1 MELHRYRF
9 RSVWDFTRPPDE
21 VFAVLRVVDDW
32 PLWWPGVRQARRVD
46 EQSGAFLLRS
56 LLPFDLDLTI
66 TGAFEDTESRVLRG
80 VVGGDLEGVSGW
92 SVRPHGTGSRAVLE
106 QDMVA
111 RKALIRRLE
120 VPFRPLFRA
129 NHYLLTYRGHRGLKA
144 WLDGGQEARRAREEE
159 RRSGI
164 RSE

>member
-1 MELHRYRF
+1 
-9 RSVWDFTRPPDE
+9 
-21 VFAVLRVVDDW
+21 
-32 PLWWPGVRQARRVD
+32 
-46 EQSGAFLLRS
+46 LRS

-66 TGAFEDTESRVLRG
+66 TGAFEDRESRVLRG
-80 VVGGDLEGVSGW
+80 VVGGDLEGTSGW
-92 SVRPHGTGSRAVLE
+92 SVCPYKTGSRAVLE

-129 NHYLLTYRGHRGLKA
+129 NHYLLTYRGHRGLRA
-144 WLDGGQEARRAREEE
+144 WLDGGQEVRP
-159 RRSGI
+159 SGT

>member
-1 MELHRYRF
+1 M
-9 RSVWDFTRPPDE
+9 
-21 VFAVLRVVDDW
+21 
-32 PLWWPGVRQARRVD
+32 
-46 EQSGAFLLRS
+46 FLLRS
-56 LLPFDLDLTI
+56 LLPFDLHLTI
-66 TGAFEDTESRVLRG
+66 TGAFEETESRVLRG

-144 WLDGGQEARRAREEE
+144 WLDGGQEARRARQED
-159 RRSGI
+159 RRPGT

>member
-1 MELHRYRF
+1 M
-9 RSVWDFTRPPDE
+9 
-21 VFAVLRVVDDW
+21 
-32 PLWWPGVRQARRVD
+32 
-46 EQSGAFLLRS
+46 FLLRS
-56 LLPFDLDLTI
+56 LLPFDLHLTI
-66 TGAFEDTESRVLRG
+66 TGAFEETESRVLRG

-129 NHYLLTYRGHRGLKA
+129 NHYLPDVPGAPWSEGMA
-144 WLDGGQEARRAREEE
+144 G
-159 RRSGI
+159 RRSGGSARTPGGPAAGYPFRVRPSAHPERVPA
-164 RSE
+164 RSADADVGITV

>member
-1 MELHRYRF
+1 MVQESGLADVGRAGDDQRAAHGHATARAKA
-9 RSVWDFTRPPDE
+9 RSTQRGGF
-21 VFAVLRVVDDW
+21 
-32 PLWWPGVRQARRVD
+32 
-46 EQSGAFLLRS
+46 
-56 LLPFDLDLTI
+56 

-144 WLDGGQEARRAREEE
+144 WLDGGQEAHRAREED
-159 RRSGI
+159 RRSGT